1 MLSRAQG
8 LVIRSAT
15 RVDAALLDRAP
26 ALQVVGRAGVG
37 LDNVDIGACEARG
50 VRVVHTPEANAQAVA
65 EFVGACMLDALRPR
79 VFVETPMDAESWEAL
94 RDELVA
100 PRQVG
105 DLTLGVLGLGRV
117 GSRVARL
124 GAGLGMRVVYHDVRE
139 IEPSSRFG
147 AEPVGREA
155 LFRESDV
162 LSVHVDGRASNRGV
176 VGETEIAMLRPGVV
190 FINTSRA
197 FVVDTAALGAF
208 LRAHPGACAMV
219 DVHANEPFGE
229 DDPLFGLPN
238 AHLSPHIGAATE
250 SAKLAMGWVVRDV
263 WAVLCGEPPRYPAAP
278 ESR

>member
-1 MLSRAQG
+1 M
-8 LVIRSAT
+8 IRSAT